1 MISVAQTLKTEQMIP
16 NITAGRRLIALVPA
30 GGVGARALSDE
41 DQAPKQYR
49 LIKSQPMI
57 VWTVQRLL
65 ADSRIER
72 VVVGVQHDDTQACA
86 LFEKDHRV
94 LVTPSAGA
102 TRAQTVLQTL
112 AHELFRAQDWV
123 LVHDAARPGLP
134 IAALSRLIDTCLS
147 ANRGGLL
154 ALTATDT
161 VKLAHEG
168 GISPRVQQ
176 TLARERVWLAQTPQM
191 FQVALLRQALAG
203 AIAAGHPVTDEAS
216 AMEWAG
222 DEPLLVNGALSNQ
235 KITWPEDFE
244 GVQRWL

>member
-1 MISVAQTLKTEQMIP
+1 MTSAAQTLKTEPVNP
-16 NITAGRRLIALVPA
+16 NTTAGRRLIALVPA
-30 GGVGARALSDE
+30 GGVGARALSDG

-49 LIKSQPMI
+49 LIKSKPMI

-65 ADSRIER
+65 ADPRIER
-72 VVVGVQHDDTQACA
+72 VVVGVQPNDTQASA
-86 LFEKDHRV
+86 LFDQQPRV
-94 LVTPSAGA
+94 IVSPSAGV

-112 AHELFRAQDWV
+112 TQDFFEADDWV

-134 IAALSRLIDTCLS
+134 LDALSRLIDACLN

-154 ALTATDT
+154 ALQATDT
-161 VKLAHEG
+161 VKLAHEHE
-168 GISPRVQQ
+168 IDPRVQQ
-176 TLARERVWLAQTPQM
+176 TLARERIWLAQTPQM
-191 FQVALLRQALAG
+191 FQVSLLRQALAG

-222 DEPLLVNGALSNQ
+222 DDPLLVQGAWSNH